1 MAAFFTR
8 GVIAVAGVVVVVVV
22 VTTGINDWD
31 GLGAIVAT
39 EAWPCATVVTGV

>member
-39 EAWPCATVVTGV
+39 EA